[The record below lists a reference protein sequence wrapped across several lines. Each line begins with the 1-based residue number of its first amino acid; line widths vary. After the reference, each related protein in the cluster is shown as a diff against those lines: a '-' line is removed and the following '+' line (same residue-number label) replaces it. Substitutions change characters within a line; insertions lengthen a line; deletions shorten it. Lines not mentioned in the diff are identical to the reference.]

1 MVNFGYG
8 PGMKGWDDKK
18 APLLAQRLQALLK
31 TMESARKFDGLHEGI
46 RPYIEIDG
54 MYEGI
59 RIRKI
64 THLRNKVCD
73 ELIEEAEKIYHDVM
87 FPTEPKKSQV
97 ALPGLPWRKV
107 DNMLASSCIQL
118 IQKEWHLVHK
128 VMRMMSFENEH
139 EEAAAFSAWRVGMLE
154 RMEQEYDKNEWA
166 KVENYNPR
174 FELWEDIQH
183 YNELVKKSH
192 K

>member
-8 PGMKGWDDKK
+8 PGMKGWEDRK
-18 APLLAQRLQALLK
+18 APLLAQRLQALLN
-31 TMESARKFDGLHEGI
+31 TMEKQRKFDNIHKEM
-46 RPYIEIDG
+46 RPYVETDG
-54 MYEGI
+54 LYAGV

-64 THLRNKVCD
+64 THLTNEVEH
-73 ELIEEAEKIYHDVM
+73 ELIREAEKIYHDVM
-87 FPTEPKKSQV
+87 FPNEPKKSQV

-118 IQKEWHLVHK
+118 IQKDWHLIHE
-128 VMRMMSFENEH
+128 VMGMMSFENEH

-154 RMEQEYDKNEWA
+154 RMELEYDKNEWA

-183 YNELVKKSH
+183 YNQLVEKS
-192 K
+192 